1 MQQGSGMKL
10 RKGTPLQAKTHYS
23 QGVICQLNGD
33 LQGAIRSYR
42 DAIIAD
48 EAVALDE
55 EALMVEAAIELQETA
70 AGQYPDSP
78 NRDRSQLLDCEREK
92 DILVE
97 ALSAWQKSRVQQ
109 PGKLPQA
116 QINRYSTAWYNLGCA
131 AMLDYGRLDESIN
144 YFQRAVEIN
153 PDHALA
159 RFNELFVLNYSP
171 DQSPADIAAKH
182 FEVGRWVGRLGI
194 NPKKS
199 FLNQPNEDRALR
211 VAYLSSDFRDHSVAH
226 FILPVLESHDQS
238 RFEIY
243 VYHNH
248 FRTDD
253 FTRRAQRAAFQYR
266 EVAGM
271 NDTDLMK
278 QIAADRIDLLV
289 ELNGL
294 SRGNRLKMLAQ
305 RAAPVQLTWLGYP
318 NTTGLESMDYRIVD
332 AVTDPVDQSENLS
345 SEKLIRMPDVFSV
358 YQPPPGLPAVG
369 SAPFRKNG
377 FVTFGSFNNLP
388 KINAAVLNAW
398 AAILNALPESRI
410 LIKSMVLRYQNPA
423 RRLLQA
429 LLERGVKEDRIDL
442 VGYSKD
448 KAVHLDYYNQVDIC
462 LDTFPYNGTTTTCDS
477 LIMGVPVI
485 TLEGGDHRSRVG
497 ASQLRALGLD
507 DLLAGN
513 ENEYVENAVS
523 LALDPDRLQ
532 SLRANL
538 RERMKTSPLMNAV
551 AFTRELETA
560 YQKAW
565 TQWCKSA

>member
-1 MQQGSGMKL
+1 
-10 RKGTPLQAKTHYS
+10 
-23 QGVICQLNGD
+23 
-33 LQGAIRSYR
+33 
-42 DAIIAD
+42 
-48 EAVALDE
+48 
-55 EALMVEAAIELQETA
+55 
-70 AGQYPDSP
+70 
-78 NRDRSQLLDCEREK
+78 
-92 DILVE
+92 
-97 ALSAWQKSRVQQ
+97 
-109 PGKLPQA
+109 
-116 QINRYSTAWYNLGCA
+116 
-131 AMLDYGRLDESIN
+131 
-144 YFQRAVEIN
+144 
-153 PDHALA
+153 
-159 RFNELFVLNYSP
+159 
-171 DQSPADIAAKH
+171 
-182 FEVGRWVGRLGI
+182 
-194 NPKKS
+194 
-199 FLNQPNEDRALR
+199 
-211 VAYLSSDFRDHSVAH
+211 
-226 FILPVLESHDQS
+226 
-238 RFEIY
+238 
-243 VYHNH
+243 
-248 FRTDD
+248 
-253 FTRRAQRAAFQYR
+253 
-266 EVAGM
+266 M

-278 QIAADRIDLLV
+278 QIAEDRIDLLV

-377 FVTFGSFNNLP
+377 FVTFGSFNNVA

-429 LLERGVKEDRIDL
+429 LLERGVREDRIDL

-448 KAVHLDYYNQVDIC
+448 KAMHLDYYNQVDIC

-538 RERMKTSPLMNAV
+538 RERLQTSPLMNAV